1 MSAVLRSIT
10 NDLDWRESEIA
21 SMRLFL
27 AGSSLNKAQEKVLLR
42 AAWAL
47 LYAHYEG
54 FCKNALTIFYDHI
67 LSLPIVCQDLPHAT
81 RVFALRRILREMRS
95 IPESNL
101 LDRIERFGVVHSAK
115 SPEFPEIE
123 TDSNLWPR
131 KLKIL
136 LIEADLSTNIV
147 DKHELKLK
155 TLVARRNSIAHGE
168 QDVIKEMAY
177 YRSFEDV
184 VYEVMYDLAFQIEER
199 LQRAPY

>member
-67 LSLPIVCQDLPHAT
+67 LSLPILCQYIPHAT
-81 RVFALRRILREMRS
+81 R
-95 IPESNL
+95 
-101 LDRIERFGVVHSAK
+101 
-115 SPEFPEIE
+115 
-123 TDSNLWPR
+123 
-131 KLKIL
+131 
-136 LIEADLSTNIV
+136 
-147 DKHELKLK
+147 
-155 TLVARRNSIAHGE
+155 
-168 QDVIKEMAY
+168 Y
-177 YRSFEDV
+177 
-184 VYEVMYDLAFQIEER
+184 
-199 LQRAPY
+199 